1 MKNSEIKNRVLRD
14 IKLSKLQAEAYA
26 DKVLQ
31 TAMENDEF
39 SQTYKQIKELNFV
52 IAKKEFLN
60 ISTAEDKKK
69 LKDQQ
74 LKLTQILAKLNIK
87 KEDLSPKYYC
97 KKCADTGLDGDKF
110 CECYYKRLN
119 KAIIKNLGVNI
130 DPAHTFENS
139 QFDKFEDKDKI
150 KNVYTKMQNWC
161 EKFETTKYKN
171 VLITGNTGVGKTY
184 LVESICN
191 KMIAKNVVVNYYTA
205 FALNDL
211 FLKYRTSFNE
221 NRAGLLDGVLECDVL
236 IIDDLGSEPNTK
248 NNEEYFYSV
257 FNERLAKNKS
267 TIITTNL
274 DLEQL
279 LHRYGER
286 TFSRL
291 CNKANSI
298 MFKIDNSDLR
308 LKR

>member
-31 TAMENDEF
+31 TAMEDDGF
-39 SQTYKQIKELNFV
+39 SQTYKQIKELNFA

-60 ISTAEDKKK
+60 DSTAEDKKK
-69 LKDQQ
+69 LKEQQ

-119 KAIIKNLGVNI
+119 QAIIKNLGVNI
-130 DPAHTFENS
+130 DPTHNFENS

-279 LHRYGER
+279 LYRYGER

-291 CNKANSI
+291 CNKVNSI

>member
-31 TAMENDEF
+31 LAMENDDF
-39 SQTYKQIKELNFV
+39 SQTYKQIKELNFA

-69 LKDQQ
+69 LKEQQ

-119 KAIIKNLGVNI
+119 QAIIKNLGVNI